1 MITTRT
7 LHCAQHARHVGTCP
21 ACQRVRLAA
30 ERQQLAEVDAIT
42 AATADGRPPLAN
54 GGPVRFAAADGP
66 PSLATS
72 SHATPAPGSSTSTAL
87 R

>member
-21 ACQRVRLAA
+21 ACQHVRLAA

-42 AATADGRPPLAN
+42 AVAADGRRPLAN
-54 GGPVRFAAADGP
+54 GGPIGPAAGDGP
-66 PSLATS
+66 PSLATFA
-72 SHATPAPGSSTSTAL
+72 HATPAPGSNTSTAD